1 MSKYESKTSI
11 FDKGMIEIQPIIY
24 KDIQPVITTDVQPII
39 QREIRP
45 VVHREIQPVIN
56 QNIQP
61 VITTNIQPII
71 TKKIQPVIFKENQ
84 TNIDEQIKYLEQSN
98 ISQKNSIVRQT
109 VVEPSVQREVRNSEK
124 IVVKPYIQRVVV
136 NSEKIEIVPE
146 TETITEKTEIIEYV
160 PYIQYK
166 NGEIVPYKKAEKQEK
181 KENKIHTSTNSTY
194 SSKAMESIIA
204 VNFVSLTY
212 NINFPMACKKTD
224 VFSKIEKKLYQ
235 EFPDLKSKKIYFV
248 ANSAVIDKSS
258 TFEQNNIKSG
268 NTILI
273 NDLLI

>member
-24 KDIQPVITTDVQPII
+24 KDIQPVITTEI
-39 QREIRP
+39 QAVIHKEIQP
-45 VVHREIQPVIN
+45 VVHREIQPVIT

-98 ISQKNSIVRQT
+98 IQKKNSIVRQT
-109 VVEPSVQREVRNSEK
+109 VVEPSVQREVKNNVRRK
-124 IVVKPYIQRVVV
+124 LVPYIQRVVQ
-136 NSEKIEIVPE
+136 NSEKTVIVPE
-146 TETITEKTEIIEYV
+146 TETITEEIEIIEYV

-194 SSKAMESIIA
+194 SSNAMKSIIA

-258 TFEQNNIKSG
+258 TFEQHNIRSG

>member
-24 KDIQPVITTDVQPII
+24 KDIQPVITTNVQPII
-39 QREIRP
+39 AKKIQP
-45 VVHREIQPVIN
+45 VVHREIQPVITTY
-56 QNIQP
+56 IQP
-61 VITTNIQPII
+61 IITTNIQPII
-71 TKKIQPVIFKENQ
+71 TKKIQFVIFKENQ

-98 ISQKNSIVRQT
+98 ISKKNSIVRQT
-109 VVEPSVQREVRNSEK
+109 FVEPSVRRETKTIKQPV
-124 IVVKPYIQRVVV
+124 IQAFVQRVVQ
-136 NSEKIEIVPE
+136 NIEKIEIVPK
-146 TETITEKTEIIEYV
+146 TETITEEIEIIEYV

-194 SSKAMESIIA
+194 SSNAMKSIIA

>member
-39 QREIRP
+39 QREIQP
-45 VVHREIQPVIN
+45 VVHREIQPVIT

-98 ISQKNSIVRQT
+98 ISKKNIIERQT
-109 VVEPSVQREVRNSEK
+109 VVEPSVQRETKNAEQ
-124 IVVKPYIQRVVV
+124 IVVQPF
-136 NSEKIEIVPE
+136 IERLERHCSKTDIVSE
-146 TETITEKTEIIEYV
+146 TETITEEIEIIEYV

-181 KENKIHTSTNSTY
+181 KENKIHTSINSTY
-194 SSKAMESIIA
+194 SSNAMESIIA

>member
-24 KDIQPVITTDVQPII
+24 KDIQPVITKEIQPVVNKKI
-39 QREIRP
+39 QP
-45 VVHREIQPVIN
+45 VVHREIQTVIN

-61 VITTNIQPII
+61 VITKEIQPII
-71 TKKIQPVIFKENQ
+71 HKKIQPVIFKENQ

-98 ISQKNSIVRQT
+98 ISKKNSIVRQT
-109 VVEPSVQREVRNSEK
+109 VVEPSVQREVKNNVRIK
-124 IVVKPYIQRVVV
+124 LVPYIQRVVQ
-136 NSEKIEIVPE
+136 NTEQTMIVPE
-146 TETITEKTEIIEYV
+146 TETITEETEIIEYV

-194 SSKAMESIIA
+194 SSNAMESIIA
-204 VNFVSLTY
+204 VNFVSLAY

>member
-11 FDKGMIEIQPIIY
+11 FDKGMREIQPIIY
-24 KDIQPVITTDVQPII
+24 KDIQPVITKEIQPVINESI
-39 QREIRP
+39 QP
-45 VVHREIQPVIN
+45 VVHREIQPVIH
-56 QNIQP
+56 QIIQP

-98 ISQKNSIVRQT
+98 ISKKNIIERQT
-109 VVEPSVQREVRNSEK
+109 VVEPSVQREVKNNERIK
-124 IVVKPYIQRVVV
+124 VVPYIERL
-136 NSEKIEIVPE
+136 EKHTQHTTIVPK
-146 TETITEKTEIIEYV
+146 TETITEETEIIEYV

>member
-24 KDIQPVITTDVQPII
+24 KDIQPVITTEI
-39 QREIRP
+39 QAVIHKEIQP
-45 VVHREIQPVIN
+45 VVHREIQPVIT

-98 ISQKNSIVRQT
+98 IQKKNSIVRQT
-109 VVEPSVQREVRNSEK
+109 VVEPSVQREVKNNVRRK
-124 IVVKPYIQRVVV
+124 LVPYIQRVVQ
-136 NSEKIEIVPE
+136 NSEKTVIVPE
-146 TETITEKTEIIEYV
+146 TETITEEIEIIEYV

-194 SSKAMESIIA
+194 SSNAMESIIA

-258 TFEQNNIKSG
+258 TFEQHNIRSG

>member
-11 FDKGMIEIQPIIY
+11 FDKGMREIQPIIY
-24 KDIQPVITTDVQPII
+24 KDIQPVITKEIQPVINEKI
-39 QREIRP
+39 QP
-45 VVHREIQPVIN
+45 VVHREIQPVIT

-98 ISQKNSIVRQT
+98 ISKKNSIVRQT
-109 VVEPSVQREVRNSEK
+109 VVEPSVRRETKTIKQPV
-124 IVVKPYIQRVVV
+124 IQAFIQRVVQ
-136 NSEKIEIVPE
+136 NSEKTMIVPE
-146 TETITEKTEIIEYV
+146 TETITEEIEIIEYV

-166 NGEIVPYKKAEKQEK
+166 NGEIVPYKKVEKQEK
-181 KENKIHTSTNSTY
+181 QENKIHTSTNSTY
-194 SSKAMESIIA
+194 SSNAMESIIA

-258 TFEQNNIKSG
+258 TFEQNNIRSG

>member
-1 MSKYESKTSI
+1 M
-11 FDKGMIEIQPIIY
+11 
-24 KDIQPVITTDVQPII
+24 
-39 QREIRP
+39 
-45 VVHREIQPVIN
+45 
-56 QNIQP
+56 
-61 VITTNIQPII
+61 
-71 TKKIQPVIFKENQ
+71 
-84 TNIDEQIKYLEQSN
+84 
-98 ISQKNSIVRQT
+98 
-109 VVEPSVQREVRNSEK
+109 EK
-124 IVVKPYIQRVVV
+124 IVVVPCIQRVVQ
-136 NSEKIEIVPE
+136 NSEKTVIVPE
-146 TETITEKTEIIEYV
+146 TETITEEIEIIEYV

-194 SSKAMESIIA
+194 SSNAMESIIA

>member
-24 KDIQPVITTDVQPII
+24 KDIQPVITTNVQPII
-39 QREIRP
+39 AKKIQP
-45 VVHREIQPVIN
+45 VVHREIQPVITTY
-56 QNIQP
+56 IQP
-61 VITTNIQPII
+61 IITTNIQPII
-71 TKKIQPVIFKENQ
+71 TKKIQPVFFKENQ

-98 ISQKNSIVRQT
+98 ISKKNSIVRQT
-109 VVEPSVQREVRNSEK
+109 VVEPSVQREVKNNVRRK
-124 IVVKPYIQRVVV
+124 LVPYIQRVVQ
-136 NSEKIEIVPE
+136 NSEKTVIVPE
-146 TETITEKTEIIEYV
+146 TETITEEIEIIEYV

-194 SSKAMESIIA
+194 SSNAMESIIA